1 MPNDTVDF
9 EAISDALGVE
19 INSEL
24 SPARLHRILK
34 QRIDAMTTV
43 EAASVGGGI
52 WQQVKMLDVNGDL
65 MRKAATPTG
74 MEAHHEW
81 VNVVALP
88 PQSFLLLPIA
98 DTKDFSEQLTEKPM
112 FADWVASNGL
122 QVVEE
127 SNGVIISGDHL
138 AGLSETFVSKV
149 IASF

>member
-1 MPNDTVDF
+1 MPNDVVDF

-34 QRIDAMTTV
+34 QRIDSMTPV
-43 EAASVGGGI
+43 EAASVPGGI
-52 WQQVKMLDVNGDL
+52 WQQIKQLDASGDL
-65 MRKAATPTG
+65 VRRAATPTG

-88 PQSFLLLPIA
+88 PQSFLLLPIS
-98 DTKDFSEQLTEKPM
+98 DTANFSEQLTGKPQ
-112 FADWVASNGL
+112 FAEWVQSKGL
-122 QVVEE
+122 QVVKEDD
-127 SNGVIISGDHL
+127 GVMISGSHL
-138 AGLSETFVSKV
+138 AGLSETFVSRV